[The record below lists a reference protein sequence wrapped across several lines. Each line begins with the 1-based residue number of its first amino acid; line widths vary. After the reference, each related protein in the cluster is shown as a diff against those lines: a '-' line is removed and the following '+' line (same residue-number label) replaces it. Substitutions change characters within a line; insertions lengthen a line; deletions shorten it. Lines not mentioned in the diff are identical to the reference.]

1 MASQSVFSSP
11 GWILHKEGV
20 QNPIMVPYLLSTD
33 PIPDTTSPFGPGLG
47 AEVRFLGVVRELEEA
62 DTISGIEYSAYPP
75 MVEQMF
81 AKLIAEGE
89 QQFGLHEVF
98 IQHRIGFVKA
108 AEPSI
113 LIWVRTKHSALAF
126 DLCRWYLKEVK
137 ASVPIWKKPILVN

>member
-1 MASQSVFSSP
+1 MARPRLFSSP
-11 GWILHKEGV
+11 GWILDKDGV

-81 AKLIAEGE
+81 AKLIAEGA
-89 QQFGLHEVF
+89 QQFGAHEVF

-126 DLCRWYLKEVK
+126 DLCRWYLKEIK
-137 ASVPIWKKPILVN
+137 ATVPIWKKPISVN